1 MHPQI
6 NDDARPS
13 KTSRWGLL
21 KDGTWFAA
29 FITLSIYALT
39 VVEERGQLRSDV
51 RHLSD
56 SLVEVRKDLDAA
68 RTDNKQLT
76 DSLRLREI
84 DLAKKEVSFNEADK
98 QLASANQDALNFRKE
113 ADAYKALVK
122 ADKRCLPY
130 KKEIANLE
138 SSLSMSELDA
148 FAPKGSRRQ
157 EVLNNLERT
166 RNVYDTCMGV
176 RR

>member
-1 MHPQI
+1 MHPQP
-6 NDDARPS
+6 NDDVRPS

-51 RHLSD
+51 RHLND
-56 SLVEVRKDLDAA
+56 SLAEVRKDLDAA

-84 DLAKKEVSFNEADK
+84 DLAKKEVSFNEAGK
-98 QLASANQDALNFRKE
+98 QLASANQDALNFRHE
-113 ADAYKALVK
+113 ADTYKALV
-122 ADKRCLPY
+122 ASDNRCLPY
-130 KKEIANLE
+130 KKEITALE
-138 SSLSMSELDA
+138 NRLSISDV
-148 FAPKGSRRQ
+148 FAPEGSRRQ
-157 EVLNNLERT
+157 EILNNLERT

-176 RR
+176 R